1 MVNSD
6 GNGVVLND
14 ELRRVILELSVG
26 DKVGIWRVVNCCQIW
41 VALQPLRIL
50 LPRAASIGRS

>member
-14 ELRRVILELSVG
+14 ELRRVILELGVG
-26 DKVGIWRVVNCCQIW
+26 DKVGIWRVVN
-41 VALQPLRIL
+41 
-50 LPRAASIGRS
+50 

>member
-14 ELRRVILELSVG
+14 ELRRVILDLGVG
-26 DKVGIWRVVNCCQIW
+26 DKVGIWRVVKCWQIW
-41 VALQPLRIL
+41 VRVTLKIQ
-50 LPRAASIGRS
+50 SI